1 MFTSVV
7 LVAIIVMLS
16 LSIISSLLILH
27 GLLSEKRAFNNGKCL
42 YCGSKLKK
50 SKDSDRFESRM
61 YTCPKCG
68 HKVFISFDTVDKDF
82 KEGEP

>member
-27 GLLSEKRAFNNGKCL
+27 GLLSERKTFNNGKCSH
-42 YCGSKLKK
+42 CGTKLRK
-50 SKDSDRFESRM
+50 SKDSDKFESRM
-61 YTCPKCG
+61 YKCPKCG

-82 KEGEP
+82 KEDET